1 MPELCTETGQSRLE
15 LTADDTSFV
24 FRQGPVHD
32 LKLEGGNSFPP
43 RLMRLTGDLAGFITT
58 IEDFAV
64 LIVNE
69 VLVAHLVFSILWM
82 QKAFELQSFENMLQS
97 LQIFGWFFN
106 PSHQFDDKKA
116 PFVGVGTLHKNR
128 PLIEGIRQ
136 QHRCCGG
143 RDVRVFVWLVRFVV
157 AWLVLGYFFF
167 FFLHLNFIWL
177 PPIYFQTPLVSYW
190 VFPNIFCSII
200 MLITHVSYL
209 II

>member
-1 MPELCTETGQSRLE
+1 MPPIHCRRHLICIPARTWPRSKARRRWFISTATNAAHQRPCWLHYNDWRL
-15 LTADDTSFV
+15 
-24 FRQGPVHD
+24 
-32 LKLEGGNSFPP
+32 
-43 RLMRLTGDLAGFITT
+43 
-58 IEDFAV
+58 AV

-97 LQIFGWFFN
+97 LQIFGRFFN

-116 PFVGVGTLHKNR
+116 PFVGVGTLHKNW

-136 QHRCCGG
+136 QHRCRGG

-167 FFLHLNFIWL
+167 FFTSKFYLVTTYLFSNTTNKLLGFLKYFLLYYYVNHTCFISYYLNW
-177 PPIYFQTPLVSYW
+177 
-190 VFPNIFCSII
+190 I
-200 MLITHVSYL
+200 MI
-209 II
+209 